1 MGHPMRPGEVIVAGG
16 PVRSNAG
23 RGVITLTVE
32 NTSDH
37 VVYVTSHYHFMEANK
52 RLRFDRGAAYGR
64 RLDIPAGSGVRWMPG
79 EVRDVS
85 LVEVGGGRRV
95 FGFQGLVDGPLSPE
109 GKARAVDRARCRG
122 FLDTEAL

>member
-1 MGHPMRPGEVIVAGG
+1 MKPGEVIVAGA
-16 PVRSNAG
+16 PVRGNAG
-23 RGVITLTVE
+23 RGAITVTVE

-79 EVRDVS
+79 EVKGVT
-85 LVEVGGGRRV
+85 LVEIGGGRRV
-95 FGFQGLVDGPLSPE
+95 FGFQGLVDGPLSIHD
-109 GKARAVDRARCRG
+109 KTRALERARRRG
-122 FLDTEAL
+122 FLDAEAV